1 MKAGFSKRNTAIK
14 MRTMKKSIF
23 AIILLLCQTVLWA
36 QGSISI
42 ESKVDKSTI
51 YIGDVIQY
59 SVILTHD
66 PDVKVYMPELA
77 TNLGMFEL
85 RDYKVLDPQ
94 EEDGKT
100 VSQTDYLLS
109 TFDTGEYEIPELQIG
124 YSTESDST
132 VRFIKTEPIMIT
144 IQSLNPEIDSDI
156 RDIKPMRVPPMSYRQ
171 YIIIGGI
178 VLLVLA
184 AVFAAWYFYR
194 RYKQGK
200 SILPVRQ
207 APPRPAHEVALE
219 ALNALVAGNLLEE
232 KQFKAYYIE
241 LSDIVRHY
249 IRNRFY
255 IDAPE
260 MTTSQLLD
268 EMERQQLDTEYRD
281 MMDTFLNGC
290 DLVKF
295 AKYVPQELETKNST
309 DLAFDFVE
317 KTKMII
323 EEPISEEAT
332 EPVDE
337 KPAELEAD
345 EEKQKEL
352 TEIDSSEPALE
363 EPERKDGEEA

>member
-23 AIILLLCQTVLWA
+23 AIILLCQAALWA
-36 QGSISI
+36 QGSISV

-77 TNLGMFEL
+77 SNLGMFEL

-94 EEDGKT
+94 KEDGKT

-156 RDIKPMRVPPMSYRQ
+156 RDIKPMRVPSMSYRQ

-184 AVFAAWYFYR
+184 AVFAAWYLYR

-207 APPRPAHEVALE
+207 VPPRPAHEVAIE
-219 ALNALVAGNLLEE
+219 ALNALVAGDFLEKE
-232 KQFKAYYIE
+232 QFKAYYIE

-268 EMERQQLDTEYRD
+268 EMERQQLETEYRD
-281 MMDTFLNGC
+281 MMDSFLNGC

-295 AKYVPQELETKNST
+295 AKYVPQESETQTST
-309 DLAFDFVE
+309 QQAFDFVE

-323 EEPISEEAT
+323 EETISEETAALA
-332 EPVDE
+332 EE
-337 KPAELEAD
+337 SPARLEAY
-345 EEKQKEL
+345 EKDPQKL
-352 TEIDSSEPALE
+352 ADIDSTPALE